1 MKLAEMIEL
10 NTAEGT
16 TWLIGYDPVAGRL
29 IKISVATLD
38 DAIALPIASATQLGV
53 VKEGNNIS
61 IAEDGTISA
70 LAQQPLRNSYSISFS
85 GSSTGSIELGLTG
98 LILSISSTIPA
109 RFRLYTDETSLNNDA
124 SRATNGQV
132 SPSVGLIAD
141 FDFVAEFLSCLCGKC
156 PTPTNSTGIF
166 YYSIQALN
174 SGTSGTINFYY
185 LGLEV

>member
-1 MKLAEMIEL
+1 MIEL

-16 TWLIGYDPVAGRL
+16 TWLVGYDPVAGRL

-70 LAQQPLRNSYSISFS
+70 LAQQTLRSAYSISFT
-85 GSSTGSIELGLTG
+85 GNSTGTIELELTG

-124 SRATNGQV
+124 SRATNIQV
-132 SPSVGLIAD
+132 LPSVGLIAD
-141 FDFVAEFLSCLCGKC
+141 FDFIASFLSCICGKC

-166 YYSIQALN
+166 YYNIQPLN
-174 SGTSGTINFYY
+174 SGASGTINFYY